1 MTSNISIE
9 PFRGDIE
16 GLERMALSSWRDEY
30 GIESYPNLYRP
41 DFLRF
46 LFDRIQDKTHLI
58 AGYRGEEIVSFL
70 ANLPRRMSFRG
81 KTYRSVYTCLLVTR
95 KELLRKGMASAI
107 VDEALKLNRDYK
119 YDFSLLA
126 LEKGHRSTSMV
137 KKLEESGH
145 PVGWVKQFSVVARVL
160 DLKRV
165 FASEELK
172 AWERA
177 ALRLIRVHRPPK
189 AESRS
194 QLREYRGEDI
204 NACLTLLNQYK
215 DKVELARVWDREEL
229 AWELDYPGVSQ
240 TLVYEREGRIEGLIN
255 FITHDHHGKTRER
268 WAWINHVAYP
278 ELSPGERYE
287 FIQAFLR
294 YIKDAGCIGAVE
306 WTRGYYPMAPL
317 FRSRFFPYFR
327 AVNLVSWT
335 FNPELSIQKIPAV
348 YEVQI

>member
-1 MTSNISIE
+1 MASNISIE

-30 GIESYPNLYRP
+30 GVESYPNLYRP

-46 LFDRIQDKTHLI
+46 LFDRIPDKTHLI
-58 AGYRGEEIVSFL
+58 AAYRGEEIVSFL
-70 ANLPRRMSFRG
+70 ANLPRLMSLRG

-95 KELLRKGMASAI
+95 KELLRKGMATDI
-107 VDEALKLNRDYK
+107 VNEALKLNQDYK
-119 YDFSLLA
+119 YDFALLA
-126 LEKGHRSTSMV
+126 LEKGHRSTFMV
-137 KKLEESGH
+137 RKLEESGH
-145 PVGWVKQFSVVARVL
+145 PVGWVKQFNVVARVL
-160 DLKRV
+160 DLERV
-165 FASEELK
+165 FSSEELK

-177 ALRLIRVHRPPK
+177 ALRLIRAHRPPK
-189 AESRS
+189 AECRVE
-194 QLREYRGEDI
+194 LREYRGEDI
-204 NACLTLLNQYK
+204 DVCFALLNQYK
-215 DKVELARVWDREEL
+215 DKVELARVWDRQEL
-229 AWELDYPGVSQ
+229 AWELDYPGVSR
-240 TLVYEREGRIEGLIN
+240 TLVCEREGRIEGLIN

-278 ELSPGERYE
+278 ELSPRERYE

-294 YIKDAGCIGAVE
+294 YIKEAGCIGAVE

-335 FNPELSIQKIPAV
+335 FNPDLSIQKIPAV